1 MIAPPLAGNVIGSV
15 EASFVVAEWKDAGGS
30 PGPPRWI
37 APLHLL
43 TTTITMRLG
52 TSWKAQCVFA
62 WGKTW

>member
-1 MIAPPLAGNVIGSV
+1 MLADRPDRRAGSLR
-15 EASFVVAEWKDAGGS
+15 F
-30 PGPPRWI
+30 I
-37 APLHLL
+37 FI